1 MANKIHVKTD
11 DNVIVIT
18 GKDSGKTGKVI
29 KAVPSTGRVVVSGV
43 NIVKKHQK
51 GQGQNKPAA
60 IIEREAAL
68 DASNVMLVCPKC
80 AKPTRVGTEI
90 AADKTKS
97 RVCKKCGAK
106 IDKLEKAKAKAEKTK
121 VEKPKAEK
129 SKAEK
134 PKAEKPKAEKPKAE
148 KPKVAKP
155 KAEKADK
162 EGKGE

>member
-106 IDKLEKAKAKAEKTK
+106 IDKLEKAKAEKTK
-121 VEKPKAEK
+121 VEKP
-129 SKAEK
+129 KAEK

-148 KPKVAKP
+148 KPKAEKPKAAKP